1 MRIEVG
7 SSGML
12 TVALR
17 VNDAA
22 RSAANGAVAK
32 ANAFCSAEGRET
44 DPLKAAVK
52 PP

>member
-1 MRIEVG
+1 
-7 SSGML
+7 ML

-17 VNDAA
+17 LNDAV
-22 RSAANGAVAK
+22 RSAVNGAVAK

-44 DPLKAAVK
+44 DPVKAAVK